1 MKNRKIKYCFTLPD
15 GTQQV
20 FELELDGQTLELSGN
35 APSTLPAWTDLD
47 FHKCRHCPLN
57 KNENPQC
64 PIAVNLVNIMQRFE
78 KLISY
83 DSVHL
88 EVTTEERRILKETSA
103 QRGIGSLMGLVFAT
117 SGCPHTTFFKPMAYF
132 HLPLASRE
140 ETIYRAASTYLLGQ
154 YLLKKEGRSYA
165 LDLDGL
171 RQTYEDIQIVNMGIA
186 ERLRSASDTDS
197 SVNAIVFLDM
207 YAKAFEIVIEE
218 YLKEIQFLF
227 DSYLHGTPT

>member
-1 MKNRKIKYCFTLPD
+1 MKNKKIKYSFTLPD

-35 APSTLPAWTDLD
+35 APSMMPPWTDLD
-47 FHKCRHCPLN
+47 FHKCPHCPLN
-57 KNENPQC
+57 KEDSPQC
-64 PIAVNLVNIMQRFE
+64 PLAVNLVNIIQRFD

-83 DSVHL
+83 ESIHL
-88 EVTTEERRILKETSA
+88 EVTTEERCISKETSA
-103 QRGIGSLMGLVFAT
+103 QRGIGSLMGLVSAT
-117 SGCPHTTFFKPMAYF
+117 SGCPHTAFFKPMAYF

-154 YLLKKEGRSYA
+154 YLLKNEGRSHA
-165 LDLDGL
+165 FELDGL
-171 RQTYEDIQIVNMGIA
+171 RTTYENIQVVNTGIA
-186 ERLRSASDTDS
+186 ERLRSATDTDS

-207 YAKAFEIVIEE
+207 YAKAFEIVIED

-227 DSYLHGTPT
+227 DSYLHGDST